1 MDLNNINRDPAR
13 LRTWVA
19 YFVRM
24 LQHRWWIY
32 LDMLRRN
39 SYTVYYRVF
48 DTTISNG
55 VGLACVCAT
64 KRMNSKDMR
73 SHFVSY
79 SSFVHGS
86 MQCMYSYSNDCY
98 FLYATFSFSS
108 NNSCDCSL
116 RMCDSNDEKRE
127 KNEHISTA
135 PSNELNGNNSN
146 AYLVLG
152 RVDGVIFVAGD
163 QIVCLFCHIFNINSS
178 I

>member
-1 MDLNNINRDPAR
+1 MDLNSINRDPAR

-86 MQCMYSYSNDCY
+86 MQCMYSYSYDCH
-98 FLYATFSFSS
+98 FLCATFSVFVFLQITAAIAAYACVIRTMRREKKM
-108 NNSCDCSL
+108 NIFPLPL
-116 RMCDSNDEKRE
+116 RMN
-127 KNEHISTA
+127 
-135 PSNELNGNNSN
+135 
-146 AYLVLG
+146 
-152 RVDGVIFVAGD
+152 
-163 QIVCLFCHIFNINSS
+163 
-178 I
+178 